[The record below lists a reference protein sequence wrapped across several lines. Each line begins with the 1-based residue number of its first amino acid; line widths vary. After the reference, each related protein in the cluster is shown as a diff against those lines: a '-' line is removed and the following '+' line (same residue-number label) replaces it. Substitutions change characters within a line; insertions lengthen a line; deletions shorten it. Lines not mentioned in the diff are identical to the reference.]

1 MIRGKMMSCLSVTGT
16 FVPDYELIIYLSI
29 LFVKSFFKLFLIF
42 FAVYLNKANFAMPSA
57 IFAIFSS

>member
-29 LFVKSFFKLFLIF
+29 LFVKSFFKLF
-42 FAVYLNKANFAMPSA
+42 
-57 IFAIFSS
+57 